1 MDEAKDMPTCPFC
14 PYSVSS
20 NSGDEM
26 YFLTQHVELC
36 HPENGES
43 PFIAV
48 MHDDQHDVHANEK
61 HSGPRLCVRSGRES
75 TLSIDTP
82 SEDDSDGE
90 ENYVECPALCGE
102 TVTLAEL
109 SSHMELHGA
118 EGMVVDETRENA
130 ALEEETGSELG
141 RVREQAAVH
150 LDVLRD
156 SNNRSSPALRKK
168 PHPHHKKH
176 KDHYGL
182 KDWKD
187 LLLGPGLKKS
197 RPKNTK
203 ARHAAAR
210 RLGVSWNAANPA
222 SLLVDLAYLE
232 G

>member
-1 MDEAKDMPTCPFC
+1 MDEDKDRPTCPFC
-14 PYSVSS
+14 PYSISS

-48 MHDDQHDVHANEK
+48 MHDDGHITHADEED
-61 HSGPRLCVRSGRES
+61 SGPRLCVRSGRES

-82 SEDDSDGE
+82 SEDDSDNE
-90 ENYVECPALCGE
+90 EDYVECPALCGE

-118 EGMVVDETRENA
+118 EGMTVDETREITVF
-130 ALEEETGSELG
+130 EEETRSEFDRAG
-141 RVREQAAVH
+141 EQAVVH

-156 SNNRSSPALRKK
+156 STDRSSPAPKKK
-168 PHPHHKKH
+168 PHSHAKRH

-182 KDWKD
+182 KDWKE
-187 LLLGPGLKKS
+187 LLLGPGSKKS
-197 RPKNTK
+197 RPINAK

-210 RLGVSWNAANPA
+210 RLGVRLIAANLA
-222 SLLVDLAYLE
+222 SLLLNFAY
-232 G
+232 